1 MKPRSRVTRAGKAK
15 RSKMVRSK
23 TRSKPAARRGPRL
36 SPVQLEEQLEL
47 RTRELTE
54 AREQQAATSEVLRVI
69 SGSLGE
75 LKPMAAAMLANATRI
90 CEANLGVF
98 HLYEAGA
105 FPVIAMQGATA
116 AFVERHRR
124 EPVFRPEP
132 GQPLGRV
139 AATKAAVHIADT
151 LAEPPSMRGR
161 LNELTGARTILN
173 VPMLKENE
181 LVGAIAIYRTEVRPF
196 TDRQI
201 ELVASFANQAVIAI
215 ENTRLL
221 RELRDSLQQ
230 QTATADVLK
239 VISRSTFD
247 LQAVFDT
254 LIEAAARLCRA
265 DKANI
270 TRIAGGR
277 IEYVAVHGFPPG
289 FLEYMRSLGLKVD
302 RGSVTGRAALEGRI
316 IHVHDVLADPEFALL
331 DSQKLGSFRTALG
344 VPLMREGIPIGT
356 MFLARSEIDPFTQ
369 QQIDLVATFAAQA
382 VIAIENTRL
391 LNELRE
397 SLQQQTA
404 TADVLKVISRSTFD
418 LQGVL
423 DTLAASAAR
432 LCDADSVGIVR
443 QRDGAY
449 YAVSN
454 FGLTGEQWEVIRR
467 VPIEM
472 GRGSITGRAVLES
485 RNVQVE
491 DILTD
496 PEFTVW
502 EVQRAAGFRTMLGV
516 PLMREGSPIGVFVLS
531 RREVRPFTQKQ
542 IELVTTFADQAV
554 IAIENVRLFDEVQ
567 ARTRDLSQ
575 SVEELRALGEVSQAI
590 NSTLDVENVLTTIV
604 AKAVALSG
612 TEAGTIYTFDES
624 RQEFRLR
631 ATHGMDEAMV
641 AAIRDRPTPIG
652 TTAIG
657 KAAAQRSPIQVADAL
672 ADRSMVLDLIVQAG
686 FRALLIVPLLRPGQ
700 IIGALVVR
708 RKQAGAFPR
717 HTVELLETFAE
728 QSVLAIQNA
737 RLFREIEE
745 KSREL
750 ELASQHKSRFLAS
763 MSHELRTPLNAV
775 IGVSEMLLED
785 ARDLKRD
792 DEIEPLDRVLR
803 AARHLLALINDILDL
818 SKIEAGRMDLHLESF
833 PLAPPIEDVGKT
845 IEPMAAKNGNR
856 IVVDCRT
863 DLGSVRA
870 DQTRLRQA
878 LLNLAS
884 NANKFSE
891 KGNVTIA
898 ARPQRL
904 DGRDGVRR
912 ARVRLGSAGGRC
924 GRLGNTSPKGRSA
937 TPALSRGSRVG

>member
-1 MKPRSRVTRAGKAK
+1 MADPCMMPPSACSTPSASRSRGCLRPASSAACSAISTCRAETSPNASSAAGRPDATRRGSPMGGKGRRSCPCVNESDPPRFLRIPGALQSTWRACRILNNLRKPSRESWMKPRGRVTRAGKAK
-15 RSKMVRSK
+15 RSKTLRSK
-23 TRSKPAARRGPRL
+23 TRSRPATRRGPRL
-36 SPVQLEEQLEL
+36 SAAQLEEQLEL

-69 SGSLGE
+69 SGSRGA

-404 TADVLKVISRSTFD
+404 TAEILRVISSSPSDTQPVFD
-418 LQGVL
+418 
-423 DTLAASAAR
+423 A
-432 LCDADSVGIVR
+432 
-443 QRDGAY
+443 
-449 YAVSN
+449 
-454 FGLTGEQWEVIRR
+454 
-467 VPIEM
+467 
-472 GRGSITGRAVLES
+472 
-485 RNVQVE
+485 
-491 DILTD
+491 
-496 PEFTVW
+496 
-502 EVQRAAGFRTMLGV
+502 
-516 PLMREGSPIGVFVLS
+516 
-531 RREVRPFTQKQ
+531 
-542 IELVTTFADQAV
+542 
-554 IAIENVRLFDEVQ
+554 
-567 ARTRDLSQ
+567 
-575 SVEELRALGEVSQAI
+575 
-590 NSTLDVENVLTTIV
+590 
-604 AKAVALSG
+604 
-612 TEAGTIYTFDES
+612 
-624 RQEFRLR
+624 
-631 ATHGMDEAMV
+631 
-641 AAIRDRPTPIG
+641 
-652 TTAIG
+652 
-657 KAAAQRSPIQVADAL
+657 
-672 ADRSMVLDLIVQAG
+672 
-686 FRALLIVPLLRPGQ
+686 
-700 IIGALVVR
+700 
-708 RKQAGAFPR
+708 
-717 HTVELLETFAE
+717 
-728 QSVLAIQNA
+728 
-737 RLFREIEE
+737 
-745 KSREL
+745 
-750 ELASQHKSRFLAS
+750 
-763 MSHELRTPLNAV
+763 
-775 IGVSEMLLED
+775 
-785 ARDLKRD
+785 
-792 DEIEPLDRVLR
+792 
-803 AARHLLALINDILDL
+803 
-818 SKIEAGRMDLHLESF
+818 
-833 PLAPPIEDVGKT
+833 
-845 IEPMAAKNGNR
+845 
-856 IVVDCRT
+856 
-863 DLGSVRA
+863 
-870 DQTRLRQA
+870 
-878 LLNLAS
+878 
-884 NANKFSE
+884 
-891 KGNVTIA
+891 
-898 ARPQRL
+898 
-904 DGRDGVRR
+904 
-912 ARVRLGSAGGRC
+912 
-924 GRLGNTSPKGRSA
+924 
-937 TPALSRGSRVG
+937 

>member
-818 SKIEAGRMDLHLESF
+818 SKIEAGRMELQLESF

>member
-567 ARTRDLSQ
+567 ARTRELSQ